1 MVRVNIPARDVA
13 AGRSSVSNPATAVV
27 STALRHVRP
36 RVVSVSLVVGAGGF
50 VGRHLCDLLEAR
62 GDEVAV
68 VSTQP
73 GLSSWGG
80 LRLLEDDP
88 GRLES
93 RLAGVSRLYFVGG
106 VAHGAAVGGDGVA
119 EVLARVNVDAPLRWL
134 RAADRAGVERFV
146 WLSSIKVLGDVSA
159 APLQPDAP
167 YRPGDAYARSKVAA
181 ERALLGFAG
190 QHTSLAVVRPPLV
203 YGPGVGANFL
213 RLLHWARGGLP
224 LPLGR
229 ADGERSLVSID
240 NLCDLLARLGGSGDA
255 GVFHVAD
262 DEAPSVAHLIARLR
276 ALLGRP
282 ARLWPLP
289 RGLAHAGALL
299 VGRNDLYRRLF
310 EPLRVDTRST
320 RDRLGWTP
328 PQSLDEGLQDTVTWF
343 RTLP

>member
-1 MVRVNIPARDVA
+1 M
-13 AGRSSVSNPATAVV
+13 
-27 STALRHVRP
+27 
-36 RVVSVSLVVGAGGF
+36 SVSLVVGAGGF

-68 VSTQP
+68 VTTQP
-73 GLSSWGG
+73 GLASWGG

-88 GRLES
+88 ARLES
-93 RLAGVSRLYFVGG
+93 RLTGVSRIYFVGG

-159 APLQPDAP
+159 DPLTPDAP

-181 ERALLGFAG
+181 ERGLLTFACR
-190 QHTSLAVVRPPLV
+190 QTSLAVVRPPLV
-203 YGPGVGANFL
+203 YGPGVGANFM
-213 RLLHWARGGLP
+213 RLLRWARGGLP
-224 LPLGR
+224 LPLAR
-229 ADGERSLVSID
+229 AEAARSLVSIG
-240 NLCDLLARLGGSGDA
+240 NLCDLLARLGGSVDA

-262 DEAPSVAHLIARLR
+262 PEDVSVAVLMTRLR

-282 ARLWPLP
+282 PRLWPLP
-289 RGLAHAGALL
+289 RPLAHAGALL
-299 VGRNDLYRRLF
+299 VGRSDLYQRLF
-310 EPLRVDTRST
+310 EPLRVDSRATRE
-320 RDRLGWTP
+320 RLGWTP
-328 PQSLDEGLQDTVTWF
+328 PQSLEDGLEETVTWF